1 MKYSLGPVLYYWP
14 KETLEDFYQQAANCS
29 ADTIYLGEAVCSKRR
44 ATKVGDWIEMAKTLA
59 ASGKQVV
66 LSTLALVQASS
77 ELGELKRYVDNGEFL
92 IEASDLGVVNLCAE
106 RKLPFV
112 AGHALNCYNAVT
124 LRLLRKQGMVRWCMP
139 VELSRDWLANLLTQC
154 EELGIRNQFEVEV
167 LSYGHLPLAIPRAA
181 LPPARKT
188 GQRTSAKPAASSTLR
203 AQHAVAGEPAGVRAQ
218 RYSDHERLRL

>member
-1 MKYSLGPVLYYWP
+1 M
-14 KETLEDFYQQAANCS
+14 
-29 ADTIYLGEAVCSKRR
+29 
-44 ATKVGDWIEMAKTLA
+44 
-59 ASGKQVV
+59 
-66 LSTLALVQASS
+66 QASS

-154 EELGIRNQFEVEV
+154 EELEYPQPV
-167 LSYGHLPLAIPRAA
+167 
-181 LPPARKT
+181 
-188 GQRTSAKPAASSTLR
+188 
-203 AQHAVAGEPAGVRAQ
+203 
-218 RYSDHERLRL
+218 